1 MNSRAIQINIIVILL
16 ILFEGSVFSSLLA
29 SDQVLFESA
38 SVDINGRQF
47 ELEIVKTAI
56 QRQQGLMYR
65 EFLSEQSGM
74 LFIYPG
80 DGFHRIWMKNTLIP
94 LTVVWFDSRQ
104 TVIHIARL
112 DPCKS
117 SHCPSFGANKP
128 SRYIIELTSGNHSL
142 RLGDRISALANF
154 RTKA

>member
-1 MNSRAIQINIIVILL
+1 MNSRNIQFNIIFMLL

-38 SVDINGRQF
+38 SLDINGRQF
-47 ELEIVKTAI
+47 ELEIAKTAI
-56 QRQQGLMYR
+56 QRQQGLMHR

-74 LFIYPG
+74 LFIYAG

-94 LTVVWFDSRQ
+94 LTVVWLDSYQ

-112 DPCKS
+112 EPCQS
-117 SHCPSFGANKP
+117 MQCPSFGADKP
-128 SRYIIELTSGNHSL
+128 AKYIIELAEGNQSL
-142 RLGDRISALANF
+142 KLGDRIFALANF
-154 RTKA
+154 QAKE